1 MKKRI
6 LIPYATYGS
15 GHKAIAAY
23 IEKYFKSKSED
34 VEVMTLDILQFSIPV
49 IGQVSRTLN
58 EFLMLKQPLIW
69 DICYKLSDTVINAKI
84 TEKIGMRLF
93 RNKKLRKVIEDFNP
107 ELTISTHFF
116 GSSLI
121 AYYNKKEIINSRL
134 ITIVTDYVAHEL
146 WVSTHRSSDYMVVC
160 SKEEKAS
167 LVRERGILKDKI
179 KTYGIPIFPDTNS
192 KLNKNKVVDSLGLDV
207 DNMTCVFFAGGGK
220 GSTATLPY
228 IKRLLKK
235 KLPLNLIF
243 IAGKNE
249 KSERKIKAYVQKFN
263 CKNCIVY
270 GYVNNVPELLQ
281 ISDFVVT
288 KPGGTQTTECLY
300 FKKPMLMLRSS
311 GGQENG
317 NIKYVVEN
325 GYGKMFRFP
334 ATLANYIEKVCYK
347 PEILNKMKK
356 QLSRMNNTDSMEK
369 IYNLAMRLL
378 NK

>member
-34 VEVMTLDILQFSIPV
+34 IEILTLDILQFSMPLM
-49 IGQVSRTLN
+49 GQISRTVN
-58 EFLMLKQPLIW
+58 EFLMLKQPLLW
-69 DICYKLSDTVINAKI
+69 DLCYKLSDTVINAKI
-84 TEKIGMRLF
+84 TEKLGMRLF
-93 RNKKLRKVIEDFNP
+93 RNKKLKQIIAEFNP
-107 ELTISTHFF
+107 DLTISTHFF

-121 AYYNKKEIINSRL
+121 AHYNKKGIINSKL

-146 WVSTHRSSDYMVVC
+146 WVTTHRNSDYMVVC
-160 SKEEKAS
+160 SKEEKNS
-167 LVRERGILKDKI
+167 LVRERGIPKDKI
-179 KTYGIPIFPDTNS
+179 KTYGIPIFPETS
-192 KLNKNKVVDSLGLDV
+192 STLNKTKLIKELGLDS
-207 DNMTCVFFAGGGK
+207 DKLTCVFFAGGGK

-235 KLPLNLIF
+235 QLPLNLIF

-249 KSERKIKAYVQKFN
+249 KSERKIKEYVQKFS

-300 FKKPMLMLRSS
+300 FKKPILMLRSS

-317 NIKYVVEN
+317 NIKYVVDN

-334 ATLANYIEKVCYK
+334 ATLANYINKIVSNPQILDKAKKE
-347 PEILNKMKK
+347 LNKM
-356 QLSRMNNTDSMEK
+356 NNKDSMER